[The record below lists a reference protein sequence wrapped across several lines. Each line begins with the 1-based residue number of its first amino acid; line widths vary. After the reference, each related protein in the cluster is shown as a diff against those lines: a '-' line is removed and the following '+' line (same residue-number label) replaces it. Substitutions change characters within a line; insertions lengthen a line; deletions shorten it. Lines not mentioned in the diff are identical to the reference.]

1 MALTLEIHNIAKAF
15 SEDKLDSLSGIT
27 IPFIEEISKEVKVVA
42 LSQKFLR
49 SASIVLLI
57 GRGSYTDQIDGCACL
72 TNRMRLRLT
81 STLSPFELQASID
94 KLGATID
101 AVTYRDL
108 MFLRAQVTSKK
119 VKECLEFMAE
129 LFTSP
134 SFPDEEVAKEK
145 TSQKI
150 EYEKIRQDPMTAS
163 VEDAWEATFPM
174 SPLGH
179 PVTGY
184 PETIEKLTPQT
195 LEKFDADT
203 VKKAPLVMGIVG
215 PQDEK
220 ELMGLAISSFGEIR
234 KNRQQP
240 EPLTLRRRRG
250 FNIVARP
257 LEVKQTTFSVGMIT
271 SGVSSSEYPTLLLIE
286 DYLSSERRYTGVLFR
301 ELREKRGL
309 TYFAHSKL
317 SAFKDNGLLTAYAG
331 VEHNKV
337 LEALSLMLESIVQL
351 RDKPVP
357 EKEIKELKT
366 FHKRAVRMALE
377 APYQAA
383 TWLATNVFR
392 GGEVDFES
400 YFHNIDAIS
409 SEAIRRTAGE
419 FLIPS
424 RMALSVAGKP
434 PEKESLIDIMRE
446 KIE

>member
-1 MALTLEIHNIAKAF
+1 
-15 SEDKLDSLSGIT
+15 
-27 IPFIEEISKEVKVVA
+27 
-42 LSQKFLR
+42 
-49 SASIVLLI
+49 
-57 GRGSYTDQIDGCACL
+57 
-72 TNRMRLRLT
+72 
-81 STLSPFELQASID
+81 
-94 KLGATID
+94 
-101 AVTYRDL
+101 
-108 MFLRAQVTSKK
+108 
-119 VKECLEFMAE
+119 
-129 LFTSP
+129 
-134 SFPDEEVAKEK
+134 
-145 TSQKI
+145 
-150 EYEKIRQDPMTAS
+150 
-163 VEDAWEATFPM
+163 
-174 SPLGH
+174 
-179 PVTGY
+179 
-184 PETIEKLTPQT
+184 
-195 LEKFDADT
+195 
-203 VKKAPLVMGIVG
+203 
-215 PQDEK
+215 
-220 ELMGLAISSFGEIR
+220 
-234 KNRQQP
+234 
-240 EPLTLRRRRG
+240 
-250 FNIVARP
+250 
-257 LEVKQTTFSVGMIT
+257 MIT
-271 SGVSSSEYPTLLLIE
+271 SGVSSSEYPTLMLIE